1 MTSKEIIELNDA
13 NVMSTYGRFPIALER
28 GEGAKLLDFEGK
40 EYIDFAA
47 GIGTSSVGHNNPRL
61 VKAVSEQA
69 SKICHASNLYYTEP
83 AARLAQVLCS
93 RSGMDKV
100 FFSNSGAEANEGAMK
115 LARKYSFDK
124 YGSGRGTVVSL
135 MNSFHGRTM
144 ATLTATGQ
152 NVYHSFFYPFPDG
165 YRYAIANDFESVKNA
180 CGSDACAVMLE
191 PVQGEG
197 GILPLEKDFV
207 VKVAKLCE
215 KRDILLIIDEVQT
228 GIGRTGSFFAYQ
240 SPAFGDTLPD
250 IVTFAKG
257 IAGGLPLGGFM
268 AKGKCS
274 DVLTAGTHGTTFGA
288 NPISTAAAL
297 AVLEILDDE
306 SVAMVGEKGK
316 YIRDKID
323 CMQIPFLKPCR
334 GIGLMIGIPVKDG
347 LNKELAAKLNSAGLL
362 TLTAGSDALRFLPP
376 LTITMEEI
384 DQGLAIFEAVMNNY
398 VKVWRE

>member
-13 NVMSTYGRFPIALER
+13 NVMSTYGRLPIALER

-40 EYIDFAA
+40 EYLDFAA
-47 GIGTSSVGHNNPRL
+47 GIGTSSVGHNNPKL
-61 VKAVSEQA
+61 VKAVSDQA
-69 SKICHASNLYYTEP
+69 AKICHSSNLYYTESS
-83 AARLAQVLCS
+83 AKLAQTLCS

-124 YGSGRGTVVSL
+124 YGYGRGTVVSL

-152 NVYHSFFYPFPDG
+152 NVHHNYFHPFPDG
-165 YRYAIANDFESVKNA
+165 YRYAIANDIESVKAA
-180 CGSDACAVMLE
+180 CGSDVCAVMLE
-191 PVQGEG
+191 LVQGEG
-197 GILPLEKDFV
+197 GVMPLEKDFV
-207 VKVAKLCE
+207 TKVTEFCQ
-215 KRDILLIIDEVQT
+215 KRDILLIIDEIQT
-228 GIGRTGSFFAYQ
+228 GIGRTGAFFAYQ
-240 SPAFGDTLPD
+240 NPAFEGALPD

-257 IAGGLPLGGFM
+257 IAGGLPLGGVM
-268 AKGKCS
+268 ARGKCA
-274 DVLTAGTHGTTFGA
+274 DVLTAGTHGSTFGA

-306 SVAMVGEKGK
+306 TIAMVNDKGK

-323 CMQIPFLKPCR
+323 CIEISCLGRCR
-334 GIGLMIGIPVKDG
+334 GVGLMIGIPVKDG
-347 LNKELAAKLNSAGLL
+347 RHRELSAKLNSAGLL

-384 DQGLAIFEAVMNNY
+384 DQGLAVFEAVMNNC
-398 VKVWRE
+398 VEV